1 MSALPPKQ
9 KFTFQETEIHI
20 TKSPGYVL
28 YGFMVPKIEFKL
40 IKDCRAS
47 LAYFVKRLP
56 QAENVSQSLK
66 IKRNKCTKNTNA
78 TQMLR

>member
-1 MSALPPKQ
+1 
-9 KFTFQETEIHI
+9 
-20 TKSPGYVL
+20 
-28 YGFMVPKIEFKL
+28 MVPKIEFKL

-47 LAYFVKRLP
+47 IAYFVKRLP